1 MCIEYWGVT
10 NLKPDERNTKGHKIT
25 YNCKQISNILTRL
38 SEKYKDFVNDYI
50 VEFINDFNDIKNE
63 ATGGNFQSKL
73 FQVDDEKIIS
83 LQNKPKPRKIHQ
95 TYISKLLPIKALRK
109 RQKALIYYLT

>member
-83 LQNKPKPRKIHQ
+83 LQNKIADFKDKVN
-95 TYISKLLPIKALRK
+95 SKMC
-109 RQKALIYYLT
+109 